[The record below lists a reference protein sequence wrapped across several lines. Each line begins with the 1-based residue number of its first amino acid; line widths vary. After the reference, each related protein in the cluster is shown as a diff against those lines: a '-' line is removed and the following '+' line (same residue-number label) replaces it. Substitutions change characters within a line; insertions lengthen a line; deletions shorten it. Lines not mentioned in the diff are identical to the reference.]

1 MQPMGTPSSRRQL
14 IKQLTAG
21 VAVTAL
27 PVLGQNP
34 PPESHHS
41 PQPVTKEVAEP
52 YRYLYFRPEQ
62 LSTLEALTETI
73 IPADEHSPG
82 AKEARVVEY
91 IDTMVADSPDIIK
104 RQWDNGL
111 VLADNTARNSFGKP
125 YGQCS
130 APEQIAIMSELAGNE
145 DGRDTPEETFFA
157 VLKRATI
164 DGYYTS
170 KIGIYQDL
178 QYQGNAAL
186 AEFPG
191 CENKGII

>member
-1 MQPMGTPSSRRQL
+1 MQ
-14 IKQLTAG
+14 QLTAG
-21 VAVTAL
+21 VAATAF
-27 PVLGQNP
+27 PILGQNP
-34 PPESHHS
+34 PPENHHS
-41 PQPVTKEVAEP
+41 PQPVTKSAAEA

-62 LSTLEALTETI
+62 LSTLESLTETI

-91 IDTMVADSPDIIK
+91 IDTIVADAPDTVK
-104 RQWDNGL
+104 RLWDTGL
-111 VLADNTARNSFGKP
+111 VLTNNMARNSFGRP
-125 YGQCS
+125 YNECS

-145 DGRDTPEETFFA
+145 DGRDTPEEKFFA

-170 KIGIYQDL
+170 KIGIHEDL

-186 AEFPG
+186 SEFPG
-191 CENKGII
+191 CQDKGFI

>member
-1 MQPMGTPSSRRQL
+1 MQ
-14 IKQLTAG
+14 QLTAG
-21 VAVTAL
+21 VAATAF
-27 PVLGQNP
+27 PILGQNP

-41 PQPVTKEVAEP
+41 PQPVTKGAAEA

-62 LSTLEALTETI
+62 LSTLESLTETI

-91 IDTMVADSPDIIK
+91 IDTIVADAPDTVK
-104 RQWDNGL
+104 RLWDTGL
-111 VLADNTARNSFGKP
+111 VLANNMARNSFGRP
-125 YGQCS
+125 YNECS

-145 DGRDTPEETFFA
+145 DGRDTPEEKFFA

-170 KIGIYQDL
+170 KIGIHEDL

-186 AEFPG
+186 SEFPG
-191 CENKGII
+191 CQDKGFI